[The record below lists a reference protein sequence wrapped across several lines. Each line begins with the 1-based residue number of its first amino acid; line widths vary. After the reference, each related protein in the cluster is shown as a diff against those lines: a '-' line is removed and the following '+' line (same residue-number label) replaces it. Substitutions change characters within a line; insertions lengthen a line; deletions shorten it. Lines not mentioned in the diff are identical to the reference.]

1 MGAIHALFQCFFS
14 LSISYVSIRTFVSFP
29 SKCPTKRTSLFK
41 ISQSLKAFSAL
52 RARYRLHRQPYSYMI
67 IYIFSNP
74 LLYLPFAKF
83 THPTSALT
91 CSVSSS
97 PPCSYHSFHKF
108 IKIIK
113 WLFAHD
119 NLNEGVFFQRF
130 QSLRDFSGCILQIF
144 SDRRLII
151 SINQ

>member
-1 MGAIHALFQCFFS
+1 MFSETIISDSSIRLPQTDTSVNSFFTFFYKYVSQNPRKAGSGCNPCTFSMLFQPFYFLCIHTDFCFFP
-14 LSISYVSIRTFVSFP
+14 I
-29 SKCPTKRTSLFK
+29 KMPTKRTSLFK

-97 PPCSYHSFHKF
+97 PPCSYHSSTNSSK
-108 IKIIK
+108 
-113 WLFAHD
+113 
-119 NLNEGVFFQRF
+119 
-130 QSLRDFSGCILQIF
+130 
-144 SDRRLII
+144 
-151 SINQ
+151 

>member
-1 MGAIHALFQCFFS
+1 MFSETIISDSSVRLPQTDTSVNSFFTFFYKYVSQNPRKAGSGAIHALFQCFFS
-14 LSISYVSIRTFVSFP
+14 LSFSYVSIRTFVSFP

-41 ISQSLKAFSAL
+41 ISQSSKAFSAL

-97 PPCSYHSFHKF
+97 PPCSYHSSTNSSK
-108 IKIIK
+108 
-113 WLFAHD
+113 
-119 NLNEGVFFQRF
+119 
-130 QSLRDFSGCILQIF
+130 
-144 SDRRLII
+144 
-151 SINQ
+151 

>member
-1 MGAIHALFQCFFS
+1 MFSETIISDSSIRLPQTDTSVNSFLHFFTNTSRRIQGRLEVGAIHALFQCFFS
-14 LSISYVSIRTFVSFP
+14 LSFSYVSIQTFVSFP

-41 ISQSLKAFSAL
+41 ISQSSKAFSAL

-97 PPCSYHSFHKF
+97 PPCSYHSSTNSSK
-108 IKIIK
+108 
-113 WLFAHD
+113 
-119 NLNEGVFFQRF
+119 
-130 QSLRDFSGCILQIF
+130 
-144 SDRRLII
+144 
-151 SINQ
+151 